1 MRIRLR
7 RSSTSAPE
15 STTGDVTERHR
26 RPWAN
31 VRYPPDWRG
40 NVIVGLAVCAAPER
54 MILFVLPFLQMGAGA
69 EEAMSA
75 GGLAAGG

>member
-31 VRYPPDWRG
+31 VRYPLG
-40 NVIVGLAVCAAPER
+40 APELEVQR
-54 MILFVLPFLQMGAGA
+54 IVDVAQNGQIGAP
-69 EEAMSA
+69 
-75 GGLAAGG
+75 AADS